1 MMIYEPGLYSLAMH
15 SRLPRAEIFQDKIYE
30 VILPELRKYGQ
41 VSLQNELT
49 RSMSLLAI
57 KDTELEQER
66 QRADEAHMKLRSEA
80 KRHKEQIKRTLEF
93 NQATKVVEPLE
104 YIYICTTEYYQRN
117 HKFKVGGVQTFE
129 LLKSRLTQ
137 YNSGESNSEAH
148 FFIYVR
154 KTVSYRSIEHIIKG
168 LLSGFRENQN
178 NELYIMHCD
187 WLVKFLDAIMDGNSE
202 FALLVNS
209 NRKQIALDTI
219 NKEPTILP
227 PIQLEQ
233 IAYIRAGDA
242 PRDLSLILGQ
252 EMIDSIKEAIES
264 FEPTD
269 NTVKRK
275 EFELYLLSK
284 NPNVSLT
291 GKRRDTWEL
300 TRQLGSS
307 INPMWRY
314 KY

>member
-1 MMIYEPGLYSLAMH
+1 MNQTAKPISL
-15 SRLPRAEIFQDKIYE
+15 S
-30 VILPELRKYGQ
+30 
-41 VSLQNELT
+41 T
-49 RSMSLLAI
+49 
-57 KDTELEQER
+57 
-66 QRADEAHMKLRSEA
+66 
-80 KRHKEQIKRTLEF
+80 
-93 NQATKVVEPLE
+93 
-104 YIYICTTEYYQRN
+104 
-117 HKFKVGGVQTFE
+117 
-129 LLKSRLTQ
+129 
-137 YNSGESNSEAH
+137 
-148 FFIYVR
+148 VR

>member
-1 MMIYEPGLYSLAMH
+1 MH

-178 NELYIMHCD
+178 NELYICIVY
-187 WLVKFLDAIMDGNSE
+187 WLVKFLDANMDGK
-202 FALLVNS
+202 F
-209 NRKQIALDTI
+209 
-219 NKEPTILP
+219 
-227 PIQLEQ
+227 
-233 IAYIRAGDA
+233 
-242 PRDLSLILGQ
+242 
-252 EMIDSIKEAIES
+252 
-264 FEPTD
+264 
-269 NTVKRK
+269 
-275 EFELYLLSK
+275 
-284 NPNVSLT
+284 
-291 GKRRDTWEL
+291 
-300 TRQLGSS
+300 
-307 INPMWRY
+307 
-314 KY
+314 